1 MPSELP
7 RYILRNCTVFADR
20 VNKIGQASEITIPVP
35 ARVTGEVRNAGMIK
49 PRKVGLG
56 FEGLEMSFKM
66 TAFDPQTIKLFA
78 LNGEKDFMVTGA
90 LVDED
95 DTTHSAIVFMRGTL
109 TKPDAGAWKPGDLSS
124 TDYTVDVNY
133 CKIEVDGETLIE
145 IDDFEVIV
153 GGKSQTGAIRA
164 ALLS

>member
-1 MPSELP
+1 MAKELP
-7 RYILRNCTVFADR
+7 CYILRNCTVFADR

-35 ARVTGEVRNAGMIK
+35 ARVTADVRNAGMIK

-56 FEGLEMSFKM
+56 FEALGFSFKM

-78 LNGEKDFMVTGA
+78 VSGEKDFMVTGA

-95 DTTHSAIVFMRGTL
+95 DTVHSAVVFMRGTL
-109 TKPDAGAWKPGDLSS
+109 TKPDSGAWKPGDLAE
-124 TDYTVDVNY
+124 TDYAVDVNY
-133 CKIEVDGETLIE
+133 LKIEVDGEQLLE
-145 IDDFEVIV
+145 MDDFEVVV
-153 GGKSQTGAIRA
+153 GNASQTGAIRA

>member
-1 MPSELP
+1 MASELP
-7 RYILRNCTVFADR
+7 RYILRNCTIFADR

-35 ARVTGEVRNAGMIK
+35 ARTTADVRNAGMVK

-56 FEGLEMSFKM
+56 FEALELSFKM

-78 LNGEKDFMVTGA
+78 INGEKDFMVTGA

-95 DTTHSAIVFMRGTL
+95 DTIHSAAVFMRGTL
-109 TKPDAGAWKPGDLSS
+109 TKPDAGAWKPGDLAS
-124 TDYTVDVNY
+124 TDYTVDVSY
-133 CKIEVDGETLIE
+133 LKLEIDGEQLLE
-145 IDDFEVIV
+145 IDDFEVVV
-153 GGKSQTGAIRA
+153 GNQSQTGGIRA